1 VIEASKAYVCVF
13 VDCAWGKANE
23 ALSRKYGIRGYPD
36 VVLVAPDGK
45 ASRTASR
52 DAAGVAADLREFL
65 ARSGTP
71 KPPPAGEP
79 SAEIPK
85 IEGKAYAAAR
95 AEALK
100 AKKFL
105 LYVLLDESPA
115 STALSFS
122 LADESLRSLLGL
134 FVRAKGEYR
143 RNSEEAARFSVERA
157 PTVLVVDPRNE
168 KVLLRVAGS
177 RSPRELARDFEEA
190 SRARETPAGEP
201 TPAPKPK
208 DDPAPV
214 ADADVDAAFFQ
225 SRLNLALEYLRTGK
239 KEKGVG
245 ILEDLIKTYPKHPK
259 AEELRKML
267 EDARK

>member
-1 VIEASKAYVCVF
+1 MIEASRAYVCVF

-45 ASRTASR
+45 ASRTTSR

-65 ARSGTP
+65 ARSGAP
-71 KPPPAGEP
+71 KPPA
-79 SAEIPK
+79 AEAAVEVPK

-115 STALSFS
+115 STSLSFS

-143 RNSEEAARFSVERA
+143 RNSEEAARFAVERA
-157 PTVLVVDPRNE
+157 PTVLLVDPRNE
-168 KVLLRVAGS
+168 KVLLRVVGS

-190 SRARETPAGEP
+190 ARSRVEPAGEP
-201 TPAPKPK
+201 GPASRPKE
-208 DDPAPV
+208 DPAPV

-225 SRLNLALEYLRTGK
+225 SRLNLALEYLRSGK

-245 ILEDLIKTYPKHPK
+245 ILEDLIQTYPKHPK